1 MGLAGW
7 ASPEHSSLGAAGREE
22 SFSQEQSTGPAWPL
36 LAFHWKSHTVTSAVP
51 CDSRQ
56 VASLPSFRGGDTDP
70 TSQQEEHP
78 GHTVETHVGQEV
90 SLDQPGNA
98 FSTAGFPGSSAG
110 EGFGG
115 VWSAVVQSLSR
126 VQLSVTPWPAAHQAS
141 LSFTIAQ
148 SLLRLMSIE
157 SDVIQPSHPLSLL
170 SSALNLSQH
179 QGSSKVKVLEL
190 QLLHQSFQ

>member
-141 LSFTIAQ
+141 LSFSISQ
-148 SLLRLMSIE
+148 S
-157 SDVIQPSHPLSLL
+157 
-170 SSALNLSQH
+170 
-179 QGSSKVKVLEL
+179 
-190 QLLHQSFQ
+190 